1 MIIGLVRS
9 LRVAIFCFLS
19 ILDSQPRNSIY
30 SMLGTLAR
38 ITAASSPSRTV
49 SIRAVDSTELFR
61 SSTKLLVMV
70 MGALKW
76 LRHNFRSSRKPLRAV
91 IISSTKWC
99 VVFLVQSVTCSTIS
113 RDCKLTVVDANRC
126 KPGILIL
133 WQHASCKCIKC
144 FIEPKASNKASS
156 TRSIAS
162 SSSNSTLGL
171 VCNIRMIDLVGMLR
185 MTLKSYVPRM
195 RKRQMW
201 ETSQILQCFPAC
213 SSDSIASES

>member
-1 MIIGLVRS
+1 
-9 LRVAIFCFLS
+9 
-19 ILDSQPRNSIY
+19 
-30 SMLGTLAR
+30 
-38 ITAASSPSRTV
+38 
-49 SIRAVDSTELFR
+49 
-61 SSTKLLVMV
+61 

-113 RDCKLTVVDANRC
+113 RDCKLAVVDANRC

-195 RKRQMW
+195 RKRFKCGKPPKSFSVFQLAPLIPSLVSLNTFKLLRKCCNIDTNPLTNLLFVITHIFW
-201 ETSQILQCFPAC
+201 YLRPA
-213 SSDSIASES
+213 SKSVYPNRGFLVVVVNKSIELRAVSRHHTW